1 MPLEL
6 EKMIDDIE
14 KVLKKA
20 LESIL
25 SNVDKLEK
33 GLEKEI
39 TKLVRDGFAIKRGNI
54 DKTTGNI
61 KEITKIQR
69 KIDAYIRS
77 GIFEKELK
85 VFEPTFKAIADLIK
99 DNYSEFASDNALEV
113 ANLMKEDSI
122 IQVKEQ
128 FIAEGLSAEVIPELR
143 NILKSSVIRGL
154 TIDETL
160 TAVTELVTSGLLPN
174 AAKRITID
182 GLVTFSRNYINA
194 MTKDFEAEWYFY
206 EGPLR
211 KTSRQ
216 FCESRAGKYY
226 TKKQVESWA
235 KLDWQGKKPGTTK
248 QTIFSLAG
256 GYNCYHLIL
265 PVPTELVPE
274 EYLNK

>member
-20 LESIL
+20 LEFIL

-33 GLEKEI
+33 GLDKEI
-39 TKLVRDGFAIKRGNI
+39 TKLVRDGFAIKRGAI

-61 KEITKIQR
+61 FVISLIQR

-85 VFEPTFKAIADLIK
+85 VFEPAFKAIADLIK

-143 NILKSSVIRGL
+143 NILKNSVIRGL

-160 TAVTELVTSGLLPN
+160 TAVSELVTGGLLPN

-211 KTSRQ
+211 KTSRE
-216 FCESRAGKYY
+216 FCESRAGKYF

-235 KLDWQGKKPGTTK
+235 KLDWHGKKPGTTK

>member
-20 LESIL
+20 LEFIL

-33 GLEKEI
+33 GLDKEI
-39 TKLVRDGFAIKRGNI
+39 TKLVRDGFAIKRGAI

-61 KEITKIQR
+61 FVISLIQR

-85 VFEPTFKAIADLIK
+85 VFEPAFKAIADLIK

-143 NILKSSVIRGL
+143 NILKNSVIRGL

-160 TAVTELVTSGLLPN
+160 TAVSELVTSGLLPN

-211 KTSRQ
+211 KTSRE
-216 FCESRAGKYY
+216 FCESRAGKYF

-248 QTIFSLAG
+248 QTIFSRAG

>member
-54 DKTTGNI
+54 DNTTGNI

-143 NILKSSVIRGL
+143 NILKNSVIRGL

-160 TAVTELVTSGLLPN
+160 TAVSELVTSGLLPN

-211 KTSRQ
+211 KTSRE
-216 FCESRAGKYY
+216 FCESRAGKYF

>member
-33 GLEKEI
+33 GLDKEI
-39 TKLVRDGFAIKRGNI
+39 TKLVRDGFAIKRGAI

-85 VFEPTFKAIADLIK
+85 VFEPAFKAIADLIK

>member
-14 KVLKKA
+14 KELKKA

-25 SNVDKLEK
+25 SNVDKLES

-39 TKLVRDGFAIKRGNI
+39 TKLIRDGFAVKGGKIA
-54 DKTTGNI
+54 KTTGNI
-61 KEITKIQR
+61 KEVNKIKR

-77 GIFEKELK
+77 GIFEKDLI
-85 VFEPTFKAIADLIK
+85 VFEPAFKAIGDLIK
-99 DNYSEFASDNALEV
+99 DNYSEFASGNALEV
-113 ANLMKEDSI
+113 ANLIKEDSI

-128 FIAEGLSAEVIPELR
+128 FIAEGLSSEVMPELG
-143 NILKSSVIRGL
+143 NILNNSVIRGL

-160 TAVTELVTSGLLPN
+160 TSVSGLVTSGLLPN
-174 AAKRITID
+174 AAKRITVD
-182 GLVTFSRNYINA
+182 GLVTYSRNYINA
-194 MTKDFEAEWYFY
+194 ITKDFESEWFFY

-211 KTSRQ
+211 KSSRS
-216 FCESRAGKYY
+216 FCESRAGKYF

-248 QTIFSLAG
+248 QSIFSLAG

-265 PVPTELVPE
+265 PVPTELVPD

>member
-1 MPLEL
+1 M
-6 EKMIDDIE
+6 
-14 KVLKKA
+14 
-20 LESIL
+20 
-25 SNVDKLEK
+25 
-33 GLEKEI
+33 
-39 TKLVRDGFAIKRGNI
+39 VRDGFAIKRGAI

-85 VFEPTFKAIADLIK
+85 VFEPAFKAIADLIK

-143 NILKSSVIRGL
+143 NILKNSVIRGL

-160 TAVTELVTSGLLPN
+160 TAVSELVTSGLLPN
-174 AAKRITID
+174 AAKRITVD

-211 KTSRQ
+211 KTSRE
-216 FCESRAGKYY
+216 FCESRAGKYF